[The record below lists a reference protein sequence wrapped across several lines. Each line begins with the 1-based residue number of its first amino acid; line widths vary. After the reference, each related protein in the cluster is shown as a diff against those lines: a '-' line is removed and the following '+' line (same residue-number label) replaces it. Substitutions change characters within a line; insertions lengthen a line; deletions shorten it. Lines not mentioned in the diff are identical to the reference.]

1 MRAEAPN
8 PLPDV
13 AVECSDPASKTQPRC
28 RRTGPGL
35 KAINEQL
42 DKQAT
47 KRTQSNMPAIRK
59 GGKEPIVRKPFPFPL
74 ALFEGVS
81 DRPQPTPLFYR
92 LCGSSHLIQQPSDGV
107 GQLRFHTAS
116 FPFGHADVAVF
127 VAIRT
132 QPWLSRGSGLL

>member
-81 DRPQPTPLFYR
+81 DRPQPTPLF
-92 LCGSSHLIQQPSDGV
+92 LPDPHLSSG
-107 GQLRFHTAS
+107 
-116 FPFGHADVAVF
+116 
-127 VAIRT
+127 
-132 QPWLSRGSGLL
+132 